1 MKKILDIDFKVG
13 NPAEMAETYTH
24 THTHT
29 HTLLD
34 SVAEQKNPR
43 RPVLDDAG
51 CGYAFSVPRKGLC
64 VDMR

>member
-1 MKKILDIDFKVG
+1 MKKNVNTILQMFESAK
-13 NPAEMAETYTH
+13 MAETY

-43 RPVLDDAG
+43 RPESDDAG
-51 CGYAFSVPRKGLC
+51 CVYMLITTP
-64 VDMR
+64 